1 MHSQEHSFPQSNPY
15 PTQPYYQNPRQEPA
29 QENPSPPSQ
38 TPYFTHSHYEQRESF
53 YPSQEPHQ
61 PNFPHVPPYPSY
73 QQDPRTGNAFTQ
85 GYQQP
90 YSQEQTNFHQENP
103 NLESL
108 YLSQFQQPNPFHQMN
123 QLPYEQQ
130 NTQVPYGGMP
140 SSTRYMGPHM
150 EYGGILQRFLANIL
164 DSIILSIPFGVLF
177 SVFAGNSTKALENG
191 DFAGYIG
198 AVSLY
203 FLVST
208 ALTILYFAGTYS
220 SKMQASIGKR
230 ILKLKVVDVSGNRIG
245 FGKSLIRCL
254 VQCILSP
261 ILMIG
266 YIVAFFN
273 PQKQTLHDKLAKTY
287 VIKR

>member
-1 MHSQEHSFPQSNPY
+1 
-15 PTQPYYQNPRQEPA
+15 
-29 QENPSPPSQ
+29 
-38 TPYFTHSHYEQRESF
+38 
-53 YPSQEPHQ
+53 
-61 PNFPHVPPYPSY
+61 
-73 QQDPRTGNAFTQ
+73 
-85 GYQQP
+85 
-90 YSQEQTNFHQENP
+90 
-103 NLESL
+103 
-108 YLSQFQQPNPFHQMN
+108 
-123 QLPYEQQ
+123 
-130 NTQVPYGGMP
+130 MP